1 MGKSFIDINPKEAFN
16 SLWVKEMWDE
26 YREYFGDLVD
36 KLFGDNY
43 AVKLRF
49 GGFYR
54 SVIEGRLRGA
64 LNFLR
69 DYKENFKTDYDLSI
83 YKKLE
88 FLCLNIDNMKNIKAG
103 DWVKDD
109 LNFYYLV
116 LDGNIDSST
125 IKYAFNSKLEFVNTL
140 DDYNYFTT
148 EKTSLYCYRRL
159 DKKELDTINEYF
171 KTNENAI
178 EELKRYTNKCFDIY
192 SQLIKNGF
200 KRGIYYQE
208 RFYKYLTN
216 QTAFVINVRDHG
228 KFVNIVYGITTVS
241 LNQELREHF
250 EKFIQDDDNITLR
263 NITSFATID
272 EENKIS
278 NEINDFYSKYHL
290 LNKEELL
297 DVSKEKRKEFINCFK
312 TLLKPYGLKKNSN
325 KWSKDIS
332 EKLVLN
338 FYLSKSIYSDIY
350 YLDLWI
356 NVKDKANCICYS
368 KRYKYK
374 NLYSINWQFLS
385 LKEFNKYLKEEIE
398 KDIYLITNSTLEDL
412 KKEKEIISNYSC
424 EKNRCENCWLKI
436 KDNK

>member
-1 MGKSFIDINPKEAFN
+1 MGKSIFDLYPKESFEHLKKHA
-16 SLWVKEMWDE
+16 LWKEYE
-26 YREYFGDLVD
+26 EHFGERINL
-36 KLFGDNY
+36 LFGDDY
-43 AVKLRF
+43 ATKLRF
-49 GGFYR
+49 GSFYR
-54 SVIEGRLRGA
+54 SVIDGRLKEA
-64 LNFLR
+64 LRYLKA
-69 DYKENFKTDYDLSI
+69 YKEHFISEYDLSV
-83 YKKLE
+83 YNELE
-88 FLCLNIDNMKNIKAG
+88 KICLNTENMKDVKPG
-103 DWVKDD
+103 DWIKDD
-109 LNFYYLV
+109 FNMYYLV
-116 LDGNIDSST
+116 LDGNIENAT

-140 DDYNYFTT
+140 DDYSYFTT

-216 QTAFVINVRDHG
+216 QTAFVINIRDHG

-250 EKFIQDDDNITLR
+250 EKFIQDDYNITLR

-278 NEINDFYSKYHL
+278 NDINDFYSKYHL

-312 TLLKPYGLKKNSN
+312 TLLKPYGLKKKSN
-325 KWSKDIS
+325 KWSKDLD
-332 EKLVLN
+332 ENLTLN
-338 FYLSKSIYSDIY
+338 FYLNKSIYSDVY

-356 NVKDKANCICYS
+356 NVQDKPNRLCYS
-368 KRYKYK
+368 KRYAY
-374 NLYSINWQFLS
+374 NNNYTINWQFLN
-385 LKEFNKYLKEEIE
+385 LNEFMQYLKKTLIE
-398 KDIYLITNSTLEDL
+398 DIDLIINSKIDDLHLKDETFENTF
-412 KKEKEIISNYSC
+412 C
-424 EKNRCENCWLKI
+424 EKNICDNCKF
-436 KDNK
+436 NK

>member
-1 MGKSFIDINPKEAFN
+1 MGKSIFDLYPKESIEHIKKHA
-16 SLWVKEMWDE
+16 LWKEYE
-26 YREYFGDLVD
+26 EHFGECINL
-36 KLFGDNY
+36 LFGDDY
-43 AVKLRF
+43 ATKLRF
-49 GGFYR
+49 GSFYR
-54 SVIEGRLRGA
+54 SVIDGRLKEA
-64 LNFLR
+64 LRYLKA
-69 DYKENFKTDYDLSI
+69 YKEHFISEYDLSV
-83 YKKLE
+83 YNELE
-88 FLCLNIDNMKNIKAG
+88 QICLNTENMKDVKPG
-103 DWVKDD
+103 DWIKDD

-140 DDYNYFTT
+140 DDYSYFTT

-192 SQLIKNGF
+192 SQFIKNGF

-216 QTAFVINVRDHG
+216 QTAFVINIRDHG

-278 NEINDFYSKYHL
+278 NDINDFYSKYHL

-312 TLLKPYGLKKNSN
+312 TLLKPYGLKKKSN
-325 KWSKDIS
+325 KWSKDLDGNLI
-332 EKLVLN
+332 LN
-338 FYLSKSIYSDIY
+338 FYLNKSIYSDVY

-356 NVKDKANCICYS
+356 NVQDKPNRLCYS
-368 KRYKYK
+368 KRYAY
-374 NLYSINWQFLS
+374 NNNYTINWQFLN
-385 LKEFNKYLKEEIE
+385 LNEFMQYLKKTLIE
-398 KDIYLITNSTLEDL
+398 DIDLIINSKIDDLHLKDETFENTF
-412 KKEKEIISNYSC
+412 C
-424 EKNRCENCWLKI
+424 EKNICDNCKF
-436 KDNK
+436 NK

>member
-1 MGKSFIDINPKEAFN
+1 MGKSIFDLYPKESFEHIKKQA
-16 SLWVKEMWDE
+16 LWKEYE
-26 YREYFGDLVD
+26 EHFGERINL
-36 KLFGDNY
+36 LFGDDY
-43 AVKLRF
+43 ATKLRF
-49 GGFYR
+49 GSFYR
-54 SVIEGRLRGA
+54 SVIDGRLKEA
-64 LNFLR
+64 LRYLKA
-69 DYKENFKTDYDLSI
+69 YKEHFISEYDLSV
-83 YKKLE
+83 YNELE
-88 FLCLNIDNMKNIKAG
+88 KICLNTENMKDVKPG
-103 DWVKDD
+103 DWIKDD
-109 LNFYYLV
+109 FNMYYLV
-116 LDGNIDSST
+116 LDGNIENAT

-140 DDYNYFTT
+140 DDYSYFTT

-216 QTAFVINVRDHG
+216 QTAFVINIRDHG

-250 EKFIQDDDNITLR
+250 EKFIQDDYNITLR

-278 NEINDFYSKYHL
+278 NDINDFYSKCHL

-312 TLLKPYGLKKNSN
+312 TLLKPYGLKKKSN
-325 KWSKDIS
+325 KWSKDLDGNLI
-332 EKLVLN
+332 LN
-338 FYLSKSIYSDIY
+338 FYLNKSIYSDVY

-356 NVKDKANCICYS
+356 NVQDKPNRLCYS
-368 KRYKYK
+368 KRYAY
-374 NLYSINWQFLS
+374 NNNYTINWQFLN
-385 LKEFNKYLKEEIE
+385 LNEFMQYLKKTLIE
-398 KDIYLITNSTLEDL
+398 DIDLIINSKIDDLHLKD
-412 KKEKEIISNYSC
+412 EIIENSFC
-424 EKNRCENCWLKI
+424 EKNICDNCKF
-436 KDNK
+436 NK

>member
-1 MGKSFIDINPKEAFN
+1 MGKSIFDLYPKESFEHIKKQA
-16 SLWVKEMWDE
+16 LWKEYE
-26 YREYFGDLVD
+26 EHFGERINL
-36 KLFGDNY
+36 LFGDDY
-43 AVKLRF
+43 ATKLRF
-49 GGFYR
+49 GSFYR
-54 SVIEGRLRGA
+54 SVIDGRLKEA
-64 LNFLR
+64 LRYLKA
-69 DYKENFKTDYDLSI
+69 YKEHFISEYDLSV
-83 YKKLE
+83 YNELE
-88 FLCLNIDNMKNIKAG
+88 QICLNTENMKDVKPG
-103 DWVKDD
+103 DWIKDD
-109 LNFYYLV
+109 FNMYYLV
-116 LDGNIDSST
+116 LDGNIENAT

-140 DDYNYFTT
+140 DDYSYFTT

-216 QTAFVINVRDHG
+216 QTAFVINIRDHG

-250 EKFIQDDDNITLR
+250 EKFIQDDYNITLR

-278 NEINDFYSKYHL
+278 NDINDFYSKCHL

-312 TLLKPYGLKKNSN
+312 TLLKPYGLKKKSN
-325 KWSKDIS
+325 KWSKDLDGNLI
-332 EKLVLN
+332 LN
-338 FYLSKSIYSDIY
+338 FYLNKSIYSDVY

-356 NVKDKANCICYS
+356 NVQDKPNRLCYS
-368 KRYKYK
+368 KRYAY
-374 NLYSINWQFLS
+374 NNNYTINWQFLN
-385 LKEFNKYLKEEIE
+385 LNEFMQYLKKTLIE
-398 KDIYLITNSTLEDL
+398 DIDLIINSKIDDLHLKD
-412 KKEKEIISNYSC
+412 EIIENSFC
-424 EKNRCENCWLKI
+424 EKNICDNCKF
-436 KDNK
+436 NK

>member
-1 MGKSFIDINPKEAFN
+1 MGKSIFDLYPKESFEHIKKQA
-16 SLWVKEMWDE
+16 LWKEYE
-26 YREYFGDLVD
+26 EHFGERINL
-36 KLFGDNY
+36 LFGDDY
-43 AVKLRF
+43 ATKLRF
-49 GGFYR
+49 GSFYR
-54 SVIEGRLRGA
+54 SVIDGRLKEA
-64 LNFLR
+64 LRYLKS
-69 DYKENFKTDYDLSI
+69 YKEHFISEYDLSV
-83 YKKLE
+83 YNELE
-88 FLCLNIDNMKNIKAG
+88 KICMNTENMRDVKQG
-103 DWVKDD
+103 DWIKDD
-109 LNFYYLV
+109 FNMYYLV
-116 LDGNIDSST
+116 LDGNIENAT

-140 DDYNYFTT
+140 DDYSYFTT
-148 EKTSLYCYRRL
+148 EKTSLYCYRKL

-216 QTAFVINVRDHG
+216 QTAFVINIRDHG

-278 NEINDFYSKYHL
+278 NEINDFYSNYHL

-312 TLLKPYGLKKNSN
+312 TLLKPYGLKKKSN
-325 KWSKDIS
+325 KWSKDLD
-332 EKLVLN
+332 ENLTLN
-338 FYLSKSIYSDIY
+338 FHLNKSIYSDVY

-356 NVKDKANCICYS
+356 NVQDKPNRLCYS
-368 KRYKYK
+368 KRYSYY
-374 NLYSINWQFLS
+374 NNYTINWQFLN
-385 LKEFNKYLKEEIE
+385 LNEFMQYLKKTLIE
-398 KDIYLITNSTLEDL
+398 DIDLIINSKIDDLHLKDETFENMF
-412 KKEKEIISNYSC
+412 C
-424 EKNRCENCWLKI
+424 EKNICDNCKF
-436 KDNK
+436 NK

>member
-1 MGKSFIDINPKEAFN
+1 MGKSIFDLYPKESFEHIKKQA
-16 SLWVKEMWDE
+16 LWKEYE
-26 YREYFGDLVD
+26 EHFGERINL
-36 KLFGDNY
+36 LFGDDY
-43 AVKLRF
+43 ATKLRF
-49 GGFYR
+49 GSFYR
-54 SVIEGRLRGA
+54 SVIDGRLKEA
-64 LNFLR
+64 LRYLKA
-69 DYKENFKTDYDLSI
+69 YKEHFISEYDLSV
-83 YKKLE
+83 YNELE
-88 FLCLNIDNMKNIKAG
+88 KICLNTENMKDVKPG
-103 DWVKDD
+103 DWIKDD
-109 LNFYYLV
+109 FNMYYLV
-116 LDGNIDSST
+116 LDGNIENAT

-140 DDYNYFTT
+140 DDYSYFTT

-216 QTAFVINVRDHG
+216 QTAFVINIRDHG

-250 EKFIQDDDNITLR
+250 EKFIQDDYNITLR

-278 NEINDFYSKYHL
+278 NDINDFYSKCHL

-312 TLLKPYGLKKNSN
+312 TLLKPYGLKKKSN
-325 KWSKDIS
+325 KWSKDLDGNLI
-332 EKLVLN
+332 LN
-338 FYLSKSIYSDIY
+338 FYLNKSIYSDVY

-356 NVKDKANCICYS
+356 NVQDKPNRLCYS
-368 KRYKYK
+368 KRYAY
-374 NLYSINWQFLS
+374 NNNYTINWQFLN
-385 LKEFNKYLKEEIE
+385 LNEFMQYLKKTLIE
-398 KDIYLITNSTLEDL
+398 DIDLIINSKIDDL
-412 KKEKEIISNYSC
+412 SC
-424 EKNRCENCWLKI
+424 GIW
-436 KDNK
+436 

>member
-1 MGKSFIDINPKEAFN
+1 MGKSIFDLYPKESFEHIKKQA
-16 SLWVKEMWDE
+16 LWKEYE
-26 YREYFGDLVD
+26 EHFGERINL
-36 KLFGDNY
+36 LFGDDY
-43 AVKLRF
+43 ATKLRF
-49 GGFYR
+49 GSFYR
-54 SVIEGRLRGA
+54 SVIDGRLKEA
-64 LNFLR
+64 LRYLKA
-69 DYKENFKTDYDLSI
+69 YKEHFISEYDLSV
-83 YKKLE
+83 YNELE
-88 FLCLNIDNMKNIKAG
+88 KICLNTENMKDVKPG
-103 DWVKDD
+103 DWIKDD
-109 LNFYYLV
+109 FNMYYLV
-116 LDGNIDSST
+116 LDGNIENAT

-140 DDYNYFTT
+140 DDYSYFTT

-216 QTAFVINVRDHG
+216 QTAFVINIRDHG

-250 EKFIQDDDNITLR
+250 EKFIQDDYNITLR

-278 NEINDFYSKYHL
+278 NDINDFYSKCHL

-312 TLLKPYGLKKNSN
+312 TLLKPYGLKKKSN
-325 KWSKDIS
+325 KWSKDLDGNLI
-332 EKLVLN
+332 LN
-338 FYLSKSIYSDIY
+338 FYLNKSIYSDVY

-356 NVKDKANCICYS
+356 NVQDKPNRLCYS
-368 KRYKYK
+368 KRYAY
-374 NLYSINWQFLS
+374 NNNYTINWQFLN
-385 LKEFNKYLKEEIE
+385 LNEFMQYLKKTLIE
-398 KDIYLITNSTLEDL
+398 DIDLIINSKIDDLHLKDETFENTF
-412 KKEKEIISNYSC
+412 C
-424 EKNRCENCWLKI
+424 EKNICDNCKF
-436 KDNK
+436 NK